1 MAKSG
6 AILGIIGILL
16 GAGGLAFGVI
26 SWFSVQQVP
35 VKNTWYDYIEYDGL
49 SSIVEPI
56 DGLSISMTI
65 DAGQILYVSFTGTL
79 RCDGMFNE
87 FYIQIDGIS
96 TTGYDKVTRASV
108 AGYEYFPLSIQYFN
122 ASVAAG
128 AHIITVLS
136 DNDDSGS
143 AVYDCALYVQT
154 LTA

>member
-16 GAGGLAFGVI
+16 GAGGLTFGVL
-26 SWFSVQQVP
+26 SWFSVEQVP
-35 VKNTWYDYIEYDGL
+35 IKNTWYDYIESDGL
-49 SSIVEPI
+49 GTTGEVI
-56 DGLSISMTI
+56 DGLSISMTL
-65 DAGQILYVSFTGTL
+65 DAGQMLYVSFTGTL
-79 RCDGMFNE
+79 RCDGMLDE

-108 AGYEYFPLSIQYFN
+108 AGWEYFPLSIQYYN
-122 ASVAAG
+122 ASVVAG
-128 AHIITVLS
+128 AHVITVFV

-143 AVYDCALYVQT
+143 AVYDCALFVQT